1 MGSRTGLLLPG
12 SAVLGPLGWRWVRN
26 SQTETRHLGGRL
38 TRYRPDQDIAWVSAL
53 LKLLAGSVLMIAAV
67 RILQKA
73 VHKC

>member
-1 MGSRTGLLLPG
+1 MGSRTGLLLAG
-12 SAVLGPLGWRWVRN
+12 SAV
-26 SQTETRHLGGRL
+26 LGGRL